1 MVSPPRL
8 LGGPRLHAR
17 PTRGVNAKRPATRGA
32 GLYWEGH
39 VPARRS
45 TNRFHERELARA
57 LRAAQK
63 SGTPFDRVDVD
74 PATGKIS
81 VIISKPGDGGNA
93 KTGNEVENWITKHEN
108 KR

>member
-1 MVSPPRL
+1 M
-8 LGGPRLHAR
+8 
-17 PTRGVNAKRPATRGA
+17 
-32 GLYWEGH
+32 
-39 VPARRS
+39 PARRS

-57 LRAAQK
+57 IRAAKK
-63 SGTPFDRVDVD
+63 SGMPFDRVEVD

-81 VIISKPGDGGNA
+81 VIIAKPADGNTA